1 MSISQLFFKESANI
15 GGITIDAIISE
26 SASSKATT
34 TKNPVEKG
42 ADTTD
47 HIRIEPMSFTAS
59 GIVSDTPVRIAGN
72 LVNIFKNSGR
82 RISVEAWNKLLN
94 LQVKREPFTLQQG
107 LRSYDNIVISELSYT
122 QDASTANV
130 LMFNAKLE
138 EIILVGQTKTNA
150 SKTTDPDTTSRF
162 STLINLG
169 RKALKL

>member
-1 MSISQLFFKESANI
+1 MSISQLFFKENANI
-15 GGITIDAIISE
+15 GGIEIDAIMSE
-26 SASSKATT
+26 SATSKATA

-59 GIVSDTPVRIAGN
+59 GVVSDTPVRLVGN
-72 LVNIFKNSGR
+72 LVNIFKNSGH
-82 RISVEAWNKLLN
+82 RISVEAWNKLLK
-94 LQVKREPFTLQQG
+94 LQTKRQPFTLQQG
-107 LRSYDNIVISELSYT
+107 LRSYDNIAITELNYT

-130 LMFNAKLE
+130 LMFNAKMD
-138 EIILVGQTKTNA
+138 EIILVGQTETDA
-150 SKTTDPDTTSRF
+150 SKITDKSTSSRF